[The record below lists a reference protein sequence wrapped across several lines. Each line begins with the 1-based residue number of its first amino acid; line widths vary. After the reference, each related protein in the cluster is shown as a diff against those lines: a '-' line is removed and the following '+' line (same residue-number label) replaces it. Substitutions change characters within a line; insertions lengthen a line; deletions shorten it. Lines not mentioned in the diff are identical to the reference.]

1 MPIVVISF
9 SNEYFKTF
17 LWSSV
22 ADPYRIG
29 TDPDPGKNDMD
40 LDQGKQVEGKSLKCD
55 KTRSYPM
62 FFVYIP

>member
-1 MPIVVISF
+1 MNISKRF
-9 SNEYFKTF
+9 CDV
-17 LWSSV
+17 WSSV

-40 LDQGKQVEGKSLKCD
+40 LDPGKQVEGKSLKCD